1 MFNLQDKSIKSEGG
15 SPIFPLGISEN
26 NELTA
31 IEKGTA
37 NNDAKSTYIKFTF
50 THADGTKVY
59 RTEFEP
65 DASLDAESL
74 QKKVKSLTTR
84 MKHIISKFVD
94 ESQFPVANTFE
105 ELVDKTIALLNGK
118 TAGVKLRVKTT
129 YTYNDYVGIPNYV
142 PFLEVQTDAPT
153 KLRIKSVEDGGIDKM
168 VKDNE
173 DSSND
178 VASQLS
184 APVAAG
190 APAQDTNLPF

>member
-1 MFNLQDKSIKSEGG
+1 MFNLQDATIKSEGG
-15 SPIFPLGISEN
+15 SAIFPLGISEN

-31 IEKGTA
+31 IEKGVA
-37 NNDAKSTYIKFTF
+37 NNDKASVYIKFTF
-50 THADGTKVY
+50 THADGSKVY
-59 RTEFEP
+59 RTEFDPTGDPNVE
-65 DASLDAESL
+65 
-74 QKKVKSLTTR
+74 KKAKSIMTR

-129 YTYNDYVGIPNYV
+129 YTWNDYVGIPNYV

-153 KLRIKSVEDGGIDKM
+153 KLTIRSEADGGIDKM
-168 VKDNE
+168 VKDNA
-173 DSSND
+173 DDQAD
-178 VASQLS
+178 VSAQLS

-190 APAQDTNLPF
+190 APAQGDANLPF